1 MRCGVREHATSA
13 ERTSG
18 ARSGF
23 LDAAREA
30 LDRVG
35 TARRRPSTKCKPAIV
50 DLETLRVALL
60 PHVPAQAD
68 APDANF
74 PLRCGVREHATSA
87 ERTSGA
93 RSCFLD
99 AAREALDRVGAARR
113 RPTAR
118 KQKAP
123 LPRTHPSHPPH
134 SRTRPFD
141 AAHGERRDADEARAC
156 GDERRADV
164 RVGRR
169 RGADR

>member
-1 MRCGVREHATSA
+1 MRGALNSRTCRTRESAASSPPHSCVTQADAPDANFPLRCGVREHATSA

-123 LPRTHPSHPPH
+123 LPRSNPPVPSLH
-134 SRTRPFD
+134 S
-141 AAHGERRDADEARAC
+141 
-156 GDERRADV
+156 
-164 RVGRR
+164 
-169 RGADR
+169 